1 MKNAFL
7 AVAASAALL
16 SACNDRNDAAEDK
29 MEAAAEQS
37 ALAVGNAEAALGLT
51 EAQLLDA
58 ELLGPNNVELG
69 DVVSVVRGANGQVE
83 QLLIEIEDSNPDRF
97 DRVPITD
104 LSPVRRGDDTDLSTT
119 MTAEQLSA
127 LPDAPI
133 R

>member
-1 MKNAFL
+1 MKNALF
-7 AVAASAALL
+7 AFAASAALL
-16 SACNDRNDAAEDK
+16 AACNDGNDAAEDK

-37 ALAVGNAEAALGLT
+37 AVAAGNAEAALGLT

-58 ELLGPNNVELG
+58 ELLGPDNVELG
-69 DVVSVVRGANGQVE
+69 DVASVVRGANGEVE

-97 DRVPITD
+97 VRVPITD
-104 LSPVRRGDDTDLSTT
+104 LSPVRRGDDTDLSTA

-133 R
+133 E